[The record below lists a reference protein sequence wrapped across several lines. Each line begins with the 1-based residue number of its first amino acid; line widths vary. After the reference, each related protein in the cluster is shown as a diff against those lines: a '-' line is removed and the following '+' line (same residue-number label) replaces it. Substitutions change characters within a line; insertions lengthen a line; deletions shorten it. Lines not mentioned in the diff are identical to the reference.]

1 MIKQDDN
8 LSQRFIMI
16 LVTIYRLYQIQK
28 YTEQQQYTSR
38 HYTNIWLEGPNATK
52 NGRCE
57 GKTSEVSSASASHCP
72 ATFNTTSGR
81 KHPEYSSYFKIFS
94 VPQAI
99 HCQLQGNW

>member
-16 LVTIYRLYQIQK
+16 LVTIYRLYKIQK
-28 YTEQQQYTSR
+28 HTEEQQYTSG

-57 GKTSEVSSASASHCP
+57 GKTSSEVSSASASHCP
-72 ATFNTTSGR
+72 ATFHTTTGR
-81 KHPEYSSYFKIFS
+81 QFPQYSFYFEILS
-94 VPQAI
+94 VPHTI
-99 HCQLQGNW
+99 HCQ